1 MVRKKGKIIYFV
13 CNISFIEQA
22 VHLQKLVIMIILC
35 LKAENSY
42 LQNMLVCGY
51 WKHNKINQ
59 EKK

>member
-1 MVRKKGKIIYFV
+1 MARKTKGKIISLV

-42 LQNMLVCGY
+42 LKNMLICGY
-51 WKHNKINQ
+51 WTLQQN
-59 EKK
+59 